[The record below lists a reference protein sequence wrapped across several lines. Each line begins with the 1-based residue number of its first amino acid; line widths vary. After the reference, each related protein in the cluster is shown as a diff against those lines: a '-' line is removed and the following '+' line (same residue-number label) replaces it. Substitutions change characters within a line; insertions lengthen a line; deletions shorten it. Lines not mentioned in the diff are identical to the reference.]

1 VNPRSRYATMAIIAV
16 WLGVAVASAF
26 SPDMVTGSRHEHLPL
41 AGVIDWA
48 WGLIATS
55 MILMTLVVGRRAGE
69 QTWRSVAGTTTG
81 IWAVT
86 ALVSVFA
93 PVMVTGSDPARIPI
107 AALVAPVAGTLAT
120 AFLCIFAAAAPAS
133 TGPPAMNGHR

>member
-1 VNPRSRYATMAIIAV
+1 MAIIAI

-55 MILMTLVVGRRAGE
+55 MILVTLVVGRRAGE

-93 PVMVTGSDPARIPI
+93 PVMVTGSDPARIPVG
-107 AALVAPVAGTLAT
+107 ALVAPVAGTLAT
-120 AFLCIFAAAAPAS
+120 AFLCILAAATPAAS
-133 TGPPAMNGHR
+133 GPPDLNGHR